1 MIGVLIALRIVLESL
16 GRPVAGPLP
25 QADPIHGVEWISP
38 DAAQGPWP
46 KCFVTAS
53 AWSCWGVNARTSG
66 IVILH
71 ASASIWWTLLDQK
84 TTGPVRSARWGRL
97 LVISG
102 EGPDPSP
109 LRVTFGR
116 PVAPPPGRFRAIR
129 LGSAPVA
136 GAQAV
141 VMAPNAIWIAG
152 DAIPPK
158 SWIEIASDTTAPVYL
173 SLEEATAAPASLPL
187 HVALRDALVVHG
199 LVVSGGDRPAGGA
212 LISVFRLIDPPR
224 VGGTRAPPPRVL
236 AAETTADAQGRFALP
251 SLGDADYEMV
261 AWHPQAG
268 RASQSIRAAESEIVV
283 RLRSSGLATGRA
295 LFGGRPVHGANV
307 TSVPDAGAFSA
318 AEDMTE
324 LKGGDARTGPD
335 GRFTVM
341 VAPSGGGELRI
352 GGGAYPVKRVALPRP
367 PAPVFD
373 VGDVDLGRP
382 IDIVVILDRD
392 PGCALRAA
400 GPVGRTGLQLVA
412 GRRTASGA
420 FTVAIPEPGYWEFTL
435 TCGGDG
441 RSLSPSLL
449 MIEASHSGREVVLSV
464 R

>member
-1 MIGVLIALRIVLESL
+1 MIVVLIALRIVLESI

-25 QADPIHGVEWISP
+25 QGDPIHGVEWISP
-38 DAAQGPWP
+38 DAGQGPWP
-46 KCFVTAS
+46 RCFLTAS
-53 AWSCWGVNARTSG
+53 AWSCWGVSASTTG
-66 IVILH
+66 IVTLQ
-71 ASASIWWTLLDQK
+71 ASASIWWTLPDPK
-84 TTGPVRSARWGRL
+84 TTGSLRPARWGRL
-97 LVISG
+97 LVMTG
-102 EGPDPSP
+102 ERPDPST

-141 VMAPNAIWIAG
+141 VIAGNAIWIAG
-152 DAIPPK
+152 AAIPPK
-158 SWIEIASDTTAPVYL
+158 SWIEIASDITAPVFL
-173 SLEEATAAPASLPL
+173 SLEEAAAAPASLPL
-187 HVALRDALVVHG
+187 HVPLRKALIVHG
-199 LVVSGGDRPAGGA
+199 LVVSDGDQPAGGA

-224 VGGTRAPPPRVL
+224 VGGTPALPPRVL
-236 AAETTADAQGRFALP
+236 AAETTADAEGRFELP

-268 RASQSIRAAESEIVV
+268 RASLSMRAAESEIVV
-283 RLRSSGLATGRA
+283 RLRSSGLATGRV
-295 LFGGRPVHGANV
+295 LFGGRPLHGANV

-324 LKGGDARTGPD
+324 LKGGDATTGPD

-352 GGGAYPVKRVALPRP
+352 GGGAYPVKRVPLPRP

-373 VGDVDLGRP
+373 AGDVDLGRP
-382 IDIVVILDRD
+382 IDIVVLLDRD

-412 GRRTASGA
+412 ARRTSSGA
-420 FTVAIPEPGYWEFTL
+420 FTVAIPEPGHWEFTL
-435 TCGGDG
+435 ICGGEA

-449 MIEASHSGREVVLSV
+449 MIGASHSGREVVLSV